1 MKNFSILLVL
11 LFLTIPINRLTLL
24 DDFPIWL
31 KDNSKRTDQSSG
43 ITFIGEKNN
52 QNYFLI
58 CDDIGKIHHIRLKH
72 NSIKINTVGLSDKV
86 EDFLRMFE
94 KKDFEEIVYDKWKNE
109 VYLSIE
115 GNGSDFLNEAGIYK
129 LRFKNNDVFED
140 EIVDIEKISFSQ
152 WNVLS
157 KYLSQNIGFE
167 GIGISENRI
176 FLGLE
181 GFQYG
186 DLFLDSTL
194 IYIIDKN
201 SKHLIKEIST
211 KKLNIHT
218 ICGLYA
224 INDYHLLGID
234 RNKQNFFEIKFD
246 KNYNIESIYI
256 EKLNLPVPGKRDL
269 KYVAAIE
276 SITLDQNN
284 FVYVIDDPWKK
295 FYVPPINILQQ
306 LKKEDQKNFKE
317 FIPLL
322 FKYKLN

>member
-11 LFLTIPINRLTLL
+11 LVLFIPTNKLSLI
-24 DDFPIWL
+24 DGFPIWL
-31 KDNSKRTDQSSG
+31 KDDGKRTDQTSG
-43 ITFIGEKNN
+43 ITFLGEKNN

-58 CDDIGKIHHIRLKH
+58 CDDIGKIYHMRLKH
-72 NSIKINTVGLSDKV
+72 NSIKLNTVGLSDKV
-86 EDFLRMFE
+86 EDFLKKFE
-94 KKDFEEIVYDKWKNE
+94 KKDFEEIIYDKFRNE
-109 VYLSIE
+109 VYLSFE
-115 GNGSDFLNEAGIYK
+115 GNGPDFLNEAGIYK
-129 LRFKNNDVFED
+129 LKFKNNDFFED
-140 EIVDIEKISFSQ
+140 EIIDIEKIDFPQ
-152 WNVLS
+152 WNILS

-167 GIGISENRI
+167 GVGVSENRI

-181 GFQYG
+181 GFQFG
-186 DLFLDSTL
+186 DLFLDSTV

-201 SKHLIKEIST
+201 SKSLIKELST

-224 INDYHLLGID
+224 IDDFHLVGID
-234 RNKQNFFEIKFD
+234 RNQQTFFEIRFD
-246 KNYNIESIYI
+246 KNYNIERIYT
-256 EKLNLPVPGKRDL
+256 EKLNLPTPGKRDL

-276 SITLDQNN
+276 SITIDQNN

-295 FYVPPINILQQ
+295 FYVPPKNVLQQ
-306 LKKEDQKNFKE
+306 LKIEDQKNFKE

>member
-1 MKNFSILLVL
+1 MKNFSIILIS
-11 LFLTIPINRLTLL
+11 LFLLLTSNKLSL
-24 DDFPIWL
+24 IDGFPIWL
-31 KDNSKRTDQSSG
+31 KDGDQNSDQTSG
-43 ITFIGEKNN
+43 ISFIGERNN
-52 QNYFLI
+52 SNYFLI
-58 CDDIGKIHHIRLKH
+58 CDDVGKIHQIRLK
-72 NSIKINTVGLSDKV
+72 NNFVKIKTIKFRDNV
-86 EDFLRMFE
+86 EEFLKKFE

-115 GNGSDFLNEAGIYK
+115 GNGPDFLSEAGIYK
-129 LRFKNNDVFED
+129 VRFKNTDVFED
-140 EIVDIEKISFSQ
+140 EIVDIEKISFPQ

-167 GIGISENRI
+167 GVGISENRI

-186 DLFLDSTL
+186 DLFLDSTM

-234 RNKQNFFEIKFD
+234 RNQQNFFEIKFD

-276 SITLDQNN
+276 SISLDQDNY
-284 FVYVIDDPWKK
+284 VYVIDDPWKK
-295 FYVPPINILQQ
+295 FYVPPISVLNQ
-306 LKKEDQKNFKE
+306 LCKDDQKNFKE
-317 FIPLL
+317 YIPLL